1 MNNGVFSDYELD
13 ELGFKFEGGNAYQSA
28 KCIGSSEEEMEV
40 KVVTKSC
47 RGVIVKEKVKPT
59 GRGTVKVT
67 AHMPRAIYLDLFGM
81 NLDSLIEGVK
91 GYGRNSVHKNFS
103 MVAHVTDE
111 DGAEKLVAY
120 PNCVV
125 KTGKTSKIE
134 NGAEEVAQIELEVS
148 VSPDEFGNGMYDT
161 LVSELEDDSVKN
173 TWMTAF
179 TPALVQKVPQA

>member
-1 MNNGVFSDYELD
+1 MTNGVFSDYELD
-13 ELGFKFEGGNAYQSA
+13 ELGFKFKDETAYQSA
-28 KCIGSSEEEMEV
+28 KCIGSAEEEMEV
-40 KVVTKSC
+40 KVITKSC
-47 RGVIVKEKVKPT
+47 RGVVAKEIVKPT
-59 GRGTVKVT
+59 GRGTVKIT
-67 AHMPRAIYLDLFGM
+67 AHVPRAIYLAMFGM
-81 NLDSLIEGVK
+81 ELDSLIEGVK

-148 VSPDEFGNGMYDT
+148 VSPDEFGQGMYEALVEDLTDDT
-161 LVSELEDDSVKN
+161 VAN

-179 TPALVQKVPQA
+179 TPALTQKVPQA